1 VPARLK
7 VFAARLGFFDTAV
20 AAPSQK
26 AALAAWGVHQD
37 LFKDGAAAV
46 TDDPA
51 AQAALDRPGVVLRR
65 MAGST
70 GPYEETPTVS
80 GEGLIPAASKP
91 AGKRAAPPPKPKPPP
106 DRSVLTAA
114 EKALAEEERART
126 AALNE
131 LEDRRRALE
140 QEAERVAA
148 DHARR
153 LERLTFA
160 LRKAEADYR
169 RAGGT

>member
-1 VPARLK
+1 MPGKLK

-37 LFKDGAAAV
+37 LFKDGAAAAS
-46 TDDPA
+46 DDPA
-51 AQAALDRPGVVLRR
+51 AQAALEKPGVVLRR
-65 MAGST
+65 MAGSA
-70 GPYEETPTVS
+70 GPYEETPTLS
-80 GEGLIPAASKP
+80 GEGLIPVGPQP
-91 AGKRAAPPPKPKPPP
+91 AGKRAVPPKPKPPP
-106 DRSVLTAA
+106 DRSALTAA
-114 EKALAEEERART
+114 EKALAEAERVRK

-131 LEDRRRALE
+131 LDDRRRALE